1 MPLKLSGIQVV
12 VLCAYLM
19 MVIKEMHRAN
29 LPCVY
34 ICTLKITQSHTF
46 CFTIRRADTSIG
58 GLFVRG
64 DTIRL
69 AVSASA
75 RFMKYFYRVVDL

>member
-1 MPLKLSGIQVV
+1 MALKLFCIQIF

-19 MVIKEMHRAN
+19 MVIKETHRAN

-34 ICTLKITQSHTF
+34 ICTLKIAQSHTF
-46 CFTIRRADTSIG
+46 CFTIRRVDTSIG
-58 GLFVRG
+58 GLLVRG
-64 DTIRL
+64 GIIRL

-75 RFMKYFYRVVDL
+75 RFIKYFYRVFAL